1 MENRF
6 ILTEATRRALEIL
19 DTCGIEYRYDIKSGS
34 YSFAYYGET
43 VCLETQTGEWGICL
57 STEFHFW
64 QANSYDLMK
73 CLQEIVDRVGEG
85 FVAKE
90 IAQGTGRVAKEWLV
104 DCEQDLSEDTMIEM
118 LDELYQ
124 AWHSISFNLYLTR
137 ERDEEECLY
146 LGE

>member
-6 ILTEATRRALEIL
+6 ILTEVTRRALEIL

-34 YSFAYYGET
+34 YSFAYYEET

-57 STEFHFW
+57 SSEFHFW

-73 CLQEIVDRVGEG
+73 CLQEIVDRVDEG
-85 FVAKE
+85 FVVKE
-90 IAQGTGRVAKEWLV
+90 IAQGTGKVAKEWLV

-118 LDELYQ
+118 LNELYQ

>member
-6 ILTEATRRALEIL
+6 ILTEVTRRALEIL
-19 DTCGIEYRYDIKSGS
+19 DTFGIEYRYDIKSGS
-34 YSFAYYGET
+34 YSFTYYGET
-43 VCLETQTGEWGICL
+43 ACLEIQTGEWGICL
-57 STEFHFW
+57 SSEFHFW

-85 FVAKE
+85 FVVKE
-90 IAQGTGRVAKEWLV
+90 IAQGTGKVAKEWLV
-104 DCEQDLSEDTMIEM
+104 DCEQDLSEDAMIEM

-146 LGE
+146 LEE

>member
-1 MENRF
+1 MEKRF
-6 ILTEATRRALEIL
+6 ILTEAIRRALEIL

-34 YSFAYYGET
+34 YYFAYYGET

-57 STEFHFW
+57 SSEFHFW

-73 CLQEIVDRVGEG
+73 CLQEIVDRVDEG
-85 FVAKE
+85 FVVKE
-90 IAQGTGRVAKEWLV
+90 IAQGTVKVAKEWLV

-118 LDELYQ
+118 LNELYQ